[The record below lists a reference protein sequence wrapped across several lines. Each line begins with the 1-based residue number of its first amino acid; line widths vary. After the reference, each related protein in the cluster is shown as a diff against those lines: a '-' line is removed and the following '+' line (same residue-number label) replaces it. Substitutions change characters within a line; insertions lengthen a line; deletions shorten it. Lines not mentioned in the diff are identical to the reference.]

1 MGLTQDMFDHCSKE
15 IQGTM
20 EYTVPGLNNINQ
32 TLRNLSRPKK
42 AKMLVVDDEPDNLDL
57 LYRTFRRDF
66 NVLKAESGGQAL
78 EILKAEGEVAVII
91 SDQRMPEMKGTEFLS
106 RTVPEFP
113 DTVRI
118 ILTGFTD
125 VEDLVEAINAGQVYK
140 YITKPWDPD
149 ELKIVV
155 HRAAETYE
163 VLKQRTEELHRSQA
177 QTALLARLLQIA
189 QAATALEGSLK
200 LMVQAFAE
208 TFGAEHAAFR
218 LAEQGQIK
226 TISTDGPPPDWLEQ
240 DPLIQATLSSNQM
253 QGCGDVAV
261 DQSLVNLPQYA
272 QIKAHLVVPIVMRSE
287 GIALL
292 SLQWE
297 APYELRE
304 DELVL
309 LHLAAQ
315 QVGLAITS
323 SRSYDRVIA

>member
-1 MGLTQDMFDHCSKE
+1 
-15 IQGTM
+15 M

-32 TLRNLSRPKK
+32 TLRNLARPKK

-66 NVLKAESGGQAL
+66 NVLKAESGVQAL

-177 QTALLARLLQIA
+177 QTALLAKLLLIA
-189 QAATALEGSLK
+189 QGTTALDGSLK

-208 TFGAEHAAFR
+208 TFSAEHGAFR
-218 LAEQGQIK
+218 LLDQAQIK
-226 TISTDGPPPDWLEQ
+226 TISTDGMAPDWLEQ
-240 DPLIQATLSSNQM
+240 DPLIQSTIASNQM
-253 QGCGDVAV
+253 QGCFDISV
-261 DQSLVNLPQYA
+261 DEALVNLPQYQ
-272 QIKAHLVVPIVMRSE
+272 QIKAHLVIPIVMRSE

-292 SLQWE
+292 SLQWDE
-297 APYELRE
+297 PYQLRE

-315 QVGLAITS
+315 QVGLAIAS
-323 SRSYDRVIA
+323 SRSYDLAPA